1 MAGHN
6 SRYKTLLNSSDF
18 PSVVRRLHFTGSK
31 LTIICSLM
39 TTLKTCI
46 RTITYLSDI
55 GCLEIQGASLRRSVA
70 DVESIA
76 WISEHNARL
85 LVVPAVAL
93 IHYLNEMCQSTE
105 TAVNDAFCRTLTR
118 ESLAIP

>member
-55 GCLEIQGASLRRSVA
+55 GCLVIQGASLENINDCYDHWMIWAQIAHA
-70 DVESIA
+70 DVTNIRIEELK
-76 WISEHNARL
+76 EHQA
-85 LVVPAVAL
+85 A
-93 IHYLNEMCQSTE
+93 
-105 TAVNDAFCRTLTR
+105 
-118 ESLAIP
+118 

>member
-55 GCLEIQGASLRRSVA
+55 GCLEIQGASL
-70 DVESIA
+70 IGY
-76 WISEHNARL
+76 HL
-85 LVVPAVAL
+85 LNGFS
-93 IHYLNEMCQSTE
+93 LNGWVFKGQ
-105 TAVNDAFCRTLTR
+105 A
-118 ESLAIP
+118 

>member
-55 GCLEIQGASLRRSVA
+55 GCLEIQGASLTPLTG
-70 DVESIA
+70 DHFE
-76 WISEHNARL
+76 
-85 LVVPAVAL
+85 
-93 IHYLNEMCQSTE
+93 
-105 TAVNDAFCRTLTR
+105 RTLPSGIDT
-118 ESLAIP
+118 ESDQMLHQ

>member
-55 GCLEIQGASLRRSVA
+55 GCLEIQGASLPPYCHTSCARCKSGIGNSLLTAELTGRNHNFGLARMMIRS
-70 DVESIA
+70 
-76 WISEHNARL
+76 SEKH
-85 LVVPAVAL
+85 V
-93 IHYLNEMCQSTE
+93 
-105 TAVNDAFCRTLTR
+105 
-118 ESLAIP
+118 

>member
-1 MAGHN
+1 WLSGD
-6 SRYKTLLNSSDF
+6 SGGQSI

-55 GCLEIQGASLRRSVA
+55 GCLEIQGGQ
-70 DVESIA
+70 SINFLQKD
-76 WISEHNARL
+76 ECRRL
-85 LVVPAVAL
+85 L
-93 IHYLNEMCQSTE
+93 
-105 TAVNDAFCRTLTR
+105 
-118 ESLAIP
+118 

>member
-55 GCLEIQGASLRRSVA
+55 GCLEIQGASLVMMDGPRDEILKKLSGKQQSG
-70 DVESIA
+70 ES
-76 WISEHNARL
+76 R
-85 LVVPAVAL
+85 
-93 IHYLNEMCQSTE
+93 
-105 TAVNDAFCRTLTR
+105 
-118 ESLAIP
+118 AITS

>member
-55 GCLEIQGASLRRSVA
+55 GCLEIQGTSSSS
-70 DVESIA
+70 SICQ
-76 WISEHNARL
+76 L
-85 LVVPAVAL
+85 LFSIDQPKNQY
-93 IHYLNEMCQSTE
+93 H
-105 TAVNDAFCRTLTR
+105 
-118 ESLAIP
+118 

>member
-1 MAGHN
+1 MPGHD

-55 GCLEIQGASLRRSVA
+55 GCLEIQGASLKTFYKRM
-70 DVESIA
+70 
-76 WISEHNARL
+76 NAEG
-85 LVVPAVAL
+85 
-93 IHYLNEMCQSTE
+93 YSNGQSDD
-105 TAVNDAFCRTLTR
+105 NDGQTLTCR
-118 ESLAIP
+118 NCILIGL

>member
-55 GCLEIQGASLRRSVA
+55 GCLEIQGASLATNIYNFYEVFQASEVHVA
-70 DVESIA
+70 SG
-76 WISEHNARL
+76 
-85 LVVPAVAL
+85 
-93 IHYLNEMCQSTE
+93 
-105 TAVNDAFCRTLTR
+105 F
-118 ESLAIP
+118 

>member
-39 TTLKTCI
+39 TTLKTCGFAPI
-46 RTITYLSDI
+46 FPDICYHLTHYKPAAADIPVASD
-55 GCLEIQGASLRRSVA
+55 
-70 DVESIA
+70 
-76 WISEHNARL
+76 
-85 LVVPAVAL
+85 
-93 IHYLNEMCQSTE
+93 
-105 TAVNDAFCRTLTR
+105 
-118 ESLAIP
+118 

>member
-55 GCLEIQGASLRRSVA
+55 GCLKIQGASLKVTGVFHRGGNKRNIGGA
-70 DVESIA
+70 ES
-76 WISEHNARL
+76 
-85 LVVPAVAL
+85 
-93 IHYLNEMCQSTE
+93 
-105 TAVNDAFCRTLTR
+105 CRHIVDFIC
-118 ESLAIP
+118 SLDMNNLFDTIF

>member
-55 GCLEIQGASLRRSVA
+55 GCLEIQGASLSLVLYT
-70 DVESIA
+70 
-76 WISEHNARL
+76 NKL
-85 LVVPAVAL
+85 LPEINYIV
-93 IHYLNEMCQSTE
+93 YYQTE
-105 TAVNDAFCRTLTR
+105 L
-118 ESLAIP
+118 

>member
-1 MAGHN
+1 MTSLKTSIKTITYLSDIGCLEIQGASLAGHN

-55 GCLEIQGASLRRSVA
+55 GCLEIQGACLERYKDTFTPVM
-70 DVESIA
+70 IK
-76 WISEHNARL
+76 
-85 LVVPAVAL
+85 
-93 IHYLNEMCQSTE
+93 
-105 TAVNDAFCRTLTR
+105 
-118 ESLAIP
+118 

>member
-55 GCLEIQGASLRRSVA
+55 GCLEIQGASLKIPSRLSILVA
-70 DVESIA
+70 
-76 WISEHNARL
+76 ISWSLILKKAVTAKPEYEEIFEMMHSSAFINA
-85 LVVPAVAL
+85 AKGT
-93 IHYLNEMCQSTE
+93 I
-105 TAVNDAFCRTLTR
+105 F
-118 ESLAIP
+118 